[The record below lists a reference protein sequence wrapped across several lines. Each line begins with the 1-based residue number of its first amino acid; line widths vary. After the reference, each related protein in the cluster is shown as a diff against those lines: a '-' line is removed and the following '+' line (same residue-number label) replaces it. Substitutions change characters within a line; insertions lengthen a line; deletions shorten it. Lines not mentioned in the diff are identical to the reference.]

1 MKSPVLEARRE
12 QHRIMLRNK
21 NRRVRDFLAE
31 VKDPGSTLNGVMP
44 DWFVAEV
51 ETLLWER
58 DARYGL

>member
-1 MKSPVLEARRE
+1 MSDVLERQRE
-12 QHRIMLRNK
+12 QHRIMLRQKNK
-21 NRRVRDFLAE
+21 RVRALLAE
-31 VKDPGSTLNGVMP
+31 VKDPGNTLNGVLP